1 MQTLKIKP
9 SRSYLKKLR
18 LILTIVA
25 FCVVIFGL
33 IISGV
38 IAIDEGIEAASIAF
52 IIFLAID
59 LMWWIPAMILV
70 GTYYRSLS
78 YEIREEEVIV
88 HVGIITKSV
97 KHVPYR
103 TVTNITVRR
112 GLFDRHILG
121 LGSLNMHTAGMSAQA
136 GAEESLVGLS
146 DVKGVY
152 EIIVE
157 KLRHFRGGMTPDA
170 AGIEESKSVA
180 SGDQMAAILE
190 ELKAIRRNTGK

>member
-112 GLFDRHILG
+112 GLFDRHIFG
-121 LGSLNMHTAGMSAQA
+121 IGSLNIQTAGMSAQA